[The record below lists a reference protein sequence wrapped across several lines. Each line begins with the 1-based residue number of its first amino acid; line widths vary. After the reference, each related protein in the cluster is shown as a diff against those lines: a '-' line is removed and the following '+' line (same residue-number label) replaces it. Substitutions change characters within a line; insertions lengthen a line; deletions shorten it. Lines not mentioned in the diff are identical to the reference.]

1 MPTMAAAMF
10 DPALLFREFG
20 DEALVRDLA
29 RLLIETTPP
38 QVDAVE
44 AAVRSSDAAA
54 LRAAAHRLRG
64 SIVTFGVPA
73 AVETARKLEEMGA
86 AGDLNG
92 AGVLSIQLA
101 ADVQLLCEGAAAWL
115 ESGAPLPS

>member
-1 MPTMAAAMF
+1 MAAAMPF

-29 RLLIETTPP
+29 RLAIETTPA
-38 QVDAVE
+38 QADAVQ
-44 AAVRSSDAAA
+44 AAVSGNDAAA

-64 SIVTFGVPA
+64 SIVTFGMPA
-73 AVETARKLEEMGA
+73 AVETAGKLEAMGA

-92 AGVLSIQLA
+92 ADALSRQLA
-101 ADVQLLCEGAAAWL
+101 ADVQLLCDGARAWL
-115 ESGAPLPS
+115 DGSALLP

>member
-1 MPTMAAAMF
+1 MA
-10 DPALLFREFG
+10 RS
-20 DEALVRDLA
+20 
-29 RLLIETTPP
+29 PP
-38 QVDAVE
+38 RSQP
-44 AAVRSSDAAA
+44 AVRSSDAAA

-64 SIVTFGVPA
+64 SLVTFGVPA

-101 ADVQLLCEGAAAWL
+101 ADERVQEAYMGR
-115 ESGAPLPS
+115 GR